1 MKTFGTCH
9 FSLSASPSAT
19 TICYSSSLSRET
31 TLSVAF
37 VTINGMYLCVCVNEC
52 VWCMIQTGLLLLLTW
67 PLPSVITFS
76 TLKSS
81 TCVKTVIIFTVIAF
95 SLPPVNFLPVDVAG
109 VWSLSADSVHR
120 FPSELSVSCQL
131 SVYLPESPLFT
142 RVAAGTAAAWHVR
155 VCVCVCDIIWIV
167 ILFANCSTD
176 ALLPHSVSLCLKL
189 FLDIWRMVLPSL
201 EPSAMHDGGFWPG
214 PLSGCHAVQWGCDFL
229 TKCLILCKDCFHII
243 SLLQMD
249 F

>member
-37 VTINGMYLCVCVNEC
+37 VTINGMYLCVCVNKC

-81 TCVKTVIIFTVIAF
+81 TCVCIDPPCVKTVIIFTVIAF

-155 VCVCVCDIIWIV
+155 VCVCVRHYLDCNSVCQLFYWCPFTTQRLFVPQTLPGRLTYGPAFTRTLGDARWWI
-167 ILFANCSTD
+167 LTWT
-176 ALLPHSVSLCLKL
+176 SLWLSRC
-189 FLDIWRMVLPSL
+189 
-201 EPSAMHDGGFWPG
+201 AMRLWF
-214 PLSGCHAVQWGCDFL
+214 SY
-229 TKCLILCKDCFHII
+229 
-243 SLLQMD
+243 
-249 F
+249 